1 MAVNSDRT
9 CGNWEQR
16 EGGVLRNVGSH
27 WSAAQCGPCHS
38 SILLCGLLFFFS
50 FLNAGTYGHSVRFL
64 LSLIL
69 KNLLVMN
76 YFASS
81 APNWSILETRAL
93 LFPQKIS
100 CELQSCNQNTHMVSS
115 VGVRKGQRTCLRLVK
130 KSGKS

>member
-1 MAVNSDRT
+1 MLAAT
-9 CGNWEQR
+9 
-16 EGGVLRNVGSH
+16 GVLLNV
-27 WSAAQCGPCHS
+27 APVTVVYYRVVY
-38 SILLCGLLFFFS
+38 FFFS